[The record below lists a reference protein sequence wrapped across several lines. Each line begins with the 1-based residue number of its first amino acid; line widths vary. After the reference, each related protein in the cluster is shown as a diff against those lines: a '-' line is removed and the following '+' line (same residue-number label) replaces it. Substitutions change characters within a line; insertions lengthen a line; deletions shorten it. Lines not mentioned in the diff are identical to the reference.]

1 MLQAVK
7 NCWDGISTVSHRTAS
22 GAGAAW
28 AGRSHSG
35 LIGCPHLVWHHP
47 LHPHARRP
55 AHVRR
60 RSSSEAPCF
69 GKEWAAIKATLHGR
83 IGPNGNLRRDRSWF
97 AQSGHRLQMSLR
109 SHVGR
114 ISQLRKLPL
123 PPLPHKLRARH
134 QGRIDLVACD
144 ALRRLET
151 RIAMRLSD
159 WSLRGLVGV
168 NLFEPEHSERK
179 QQM

>member
-1 MLQAVK
+1 MHGNLHMCEGRVTRKRRASANSGPTAK
-7 NCWDGISTVSHRTAS
+7 HRYTA
-22 GAGAAW
+22 
-28 AGRSHSG
+28 
-35 LIGCPHLVWHHP
+35 
-47 LHPHARRP
+47 ARI
-55 AHVRR
+55 
-60 RSSSEAPCF
+60 E
-69 GKEWAAIKATLHGR
+69 
-83 IGPNGNLRRDRSWF
+83 PNGNLRRDRSWF
-97 AQSGHRLQMSLR
+97 AQSGHRLQISLR

-114 ISQLRKLPL
+114 TSQLRKLPL

-168 NLFEPEHSERK
+168 NLFEPEHS
-179 QQM
+179 